1 MLVRR
6 TRLAPARAAARDPA
20 RGRKRW
26 VDFGWTANF
35 GREDIGGSAALSR
48 QLRDNPR
55 IGSSPRSFQSTHERS
70 LSAESL
76 QQHARIHGNRY
87 YDRQLAQ
94 PFHDR
99 ARPRNR
105 KSLRLASSP
114 RRVFDRDEGAGSEGR
129 GAGSQRA
136 RCWVLDARLRAVRWS
151 SARILEHIPH
161 NGGQWCKIPNFAP
174 CALAARLEFPRNWR
188 GAGDKIQVF
197 LLRTTRKWRQNNAG
211 CRMPDSGC

>member
-76 QQHARIHGNRY
+76 QQHARIHGRPH
-87 YDRQLAQ
+87 YDRQLSQ

-105 KSLRLASSP
+105 KSLRLASLP
-114 RRVFDRDEGAGSEGR
+114 RRAFGGER
-129 GAGSQRA
+129 G
-136 RCWVLDARLRAVRWS
+136 CWMLCGD
-151 SARILEHIPH
+151 
-161 NGGQWCKIPNFAP
+161 CPNFAESSEQNGTVP
-174 CALAARLEFPRNWR
+174 LSRLGARGGEPACSMLGTGCSITSGPLVQCSNFGTHSTQWGSMVQNSEFWH
-188 GAGDKIQVF
+188 
-197 LLRTTRKWRQNNAG
+197 W
-211 CRMPDSGC
+211 